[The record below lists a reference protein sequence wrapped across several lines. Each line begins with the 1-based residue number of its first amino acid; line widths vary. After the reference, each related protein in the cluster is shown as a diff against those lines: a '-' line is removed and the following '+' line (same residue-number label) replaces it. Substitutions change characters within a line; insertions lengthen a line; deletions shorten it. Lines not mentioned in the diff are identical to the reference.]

1 MGKAGRLCFCRAFCI
16 AASASSCLRLASSI
30 ALAASRCAAATAA
43 RDSFFDLAAA
53 SAASFRILSISS
65 DAAFCF
71 FSFSLREFL
80 HPFLL
85 FLHDP
90 VLLSAPVLS
99 LFAQCQVS
107 SGDSRQNALPLP
119 AQSLLNFSPQYL
131 LLPSQLLFPGGLSVR
146 CGVVLPVLPAPA
158 PSAFWSAPGI
168 PSAGSGVHL
177 KFQF

>member
-1 MGKAGRLCFCRAFCI
+1 MQLSVSFLFLCG
-16 AASASSCLRLASSI
+16 S
-30 ALAASRCAAATAA
+30 
-43 RDSFFDLAAA
+43 
-53 SAASFRILSISS
+53 
-65 DAAFCF
+65 
-71 FSFSLREFL
+71 FL

-168 PSAGSGVHL
+168 PSAGSGSPSEIPVLRGNVPVLLFDSFLLPVSPLHPAAPV
-177 KFQF
+177 